1 MLHVLVI
8 FPQCGSIGAG
18 SLILIPASADV
29 ADDALAL
36 MRFVRGLDCSDGA
49 TVPSHHLTDVSKSP
63 LISVWRYEQHRLP
76 VLSWQRQG
84 CPALWRFRPMLFQ
97 FTGWFFQGSLPSSH
111 WDREG
116 FLRCTSW
123 VGFRKAFTASLFPL
137 LGAKWAHTWH
147 LLRSGIEL
155 AAALKAWPWVPL
167 HWNALAWQDEE
178 RVRVCLSIPV

>member
-63 LISVWRYEQHRLP
+63 LISVWRYEQHRWP
-76 VLSWQRQG
+76 VLSWRRQG

-97 FTGWFFQGSLPSSH
+97 FTGWFFRVVFQAPT
-111 WDREG
+111 RTVRG
-116 FLRCTSW
+116 FLGAHHGWDS
-123 VGFRKAFTASLFPL
+123 GKPSFTASLFPL

-167 HWNALAWQDEE
+167 HWNALAW
-178 RVRVCLSIPV
+178 